1 MFINFKG
8 ETHFF
13 ANYFANMKLF
23 VYIKSLLYYFGSSQ
37 CKLYQNA
44 KNDSV
49 FENLI
54 KFRIF
59 MKNSY
64 EDN

>member
-1 MFINFKG
+1 MQVISK
-8 ETHFF
+8 
-13 ANYFANMKLF
+13 
-23 VYIKSLLYYFGSSQ
+23 
-37 CKLYQNA
+37 C